1 MSKPFSADLHT
12 ANDAAAKERLIRS
25 LKWQGI
31 DAIENPDPYGV
42 DIIATNKA
50 MSYEVEVK
58 HNWEAGEF
66 PFDSVHIPARK
77 LKFLDRPVK
86 FVILSSN
93 KNWAIVI
100 DGEVVRASRVIQK
113 DTKFTKG
120 ESFIEVPTQKAALVS
135 L

>member
-1 MSKPFSADLHT
+1 MSKPFSVDLHT
-12 ANDAAAKERLIRS
+12 ANDAAAKETLIKALRA
-25 LKWQGI
+25 QGI

-58 HNWEAGEF
+58 HNWDAGEF

-77 LKFLDRPVK
+77 LKFLNQPVK

-93 KNWAIVI
+93 RNWAIVI
-100 DGEVVRASRVIQK
+100 DGEVVKASKIIEK
-113 DTKFTKG
+113 DTKLTRG
-120 ESFIEVPTQKAALVS
+120 ERFIEVPAQKAALVS